1 MENLAKRWS
10 ELEKKIMN
18 GPDED
23 LIVNHNNALNG
34 IAGRNLML
42 DNKQCSDNSTAP
54 LGNSKIDDKIRQ
66 ESSAPPSIS
75 TMSSISKMEE
85 KSQEDLSQSNTS
97 TNVYNKNIDSS
108 TSKESIS
115 QTADNYLINNN
126 NSNNYNTKTS
136 TISENETS
144 VSLFGEPNTNT
155 ARENKMDITSI
166 SESDA
171 LDEAERLIRLA
182 KNKSEKMNEFK
193 KTLSIDSIK
202 NKTIVTPIDL
212 EPTANDD
219 QETQVLRNQVNII
232 KLEDLNDQHDL
243 VSNGKAYK
251 SNDAIV
257 SVYLNGSN
265 GKITKSDSL
274 DAASYKYKIKDGTSS
289 EIDRISIK
297 LDDNDDVRLILN
309 DLFDW
314 LLWINHTLDSQIVV
328 LGNLDEIQQ
337 SILKLDVGFFFK
349 HFLIFLEMDGLSIYF
364 FFKEHFK

>member
-1 MENLAKRWS
+1 MQKMENLAKRWS

-23 LIVNHNNALNG
+23 LIANHNNALNG
-34 IAGRNLML
+34 VAGRNLML
-42 DNKQCSDNSTAP
+42 DNQQQEQQQLQQKQSDTPTADVDYKDK
-54 LGNSKIDDKIRQ
+54 KID
-66 ESSAPPSIS
+66 ESSSQVPPSSS
-75 TMSSISKMEE
+75 TTSSSISKTED
-85 KSQEDLSQSNTS
+85 KSQDDSSQSNT
-97 TNVYNKNIDSS
+97 TTTIDNKNIDCS

-115 QTADNYLINNN
+115 QAADNYTINNKI
-126 NSNNYNTKTS
+126 SNENTKTS
-136 TISENETS
+136 TITSENETS
-144 VSLFGEPNTNT
+144 VSLFGEPNTST
-155 ARENKMDITSI
+155 VRENKIDVTSI

-243 VSNGKAYK
+243 ISNGKAYK
-251 SNDAIV
+251 SNDEIV
-257 SVYLNGSN
+257 SVYTNGNN
-265 GKITKSDSL
+265 GKLTKSDSL
-274 DAASYKYKIKDGTSS
+274 DAASYKYKIQDGTSS
-289 EIDRISIK
+289 DNQTDRISIK
-297 LDDNDDVRLILN
+297 LDENDDIRLILN

-337 SILKLDVGFFFK
+337 SIVKLEVFN
-349 HFLIFLEMDGLSIYF
+349 IFILFSV
-364 FFKEHFK
+364 